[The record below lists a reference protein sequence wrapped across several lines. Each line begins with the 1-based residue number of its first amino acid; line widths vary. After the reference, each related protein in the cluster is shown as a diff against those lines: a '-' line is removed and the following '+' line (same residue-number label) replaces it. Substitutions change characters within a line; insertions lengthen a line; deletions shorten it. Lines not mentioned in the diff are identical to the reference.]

1 MQQGFLQKMFDQ
13 TRQLLNLNRRTTSRH
28 LFNHQN
34 LTDSNLLKKLEADL
48 EKKNTIIVLY
58 FDINKFHEVEQLND
72 TSTAIRILAKFKNA
86 LETEILQIFWNTRLL
101 ALENLWG
108 DDFIV
113 LLSAERSPHL
123 KALQD
128 IAVACRIAVRER
140 LKNDMLR
147 MTGKPL
153 DVHVGYSLLQ
163 YKPENIK
170 VQLYRAVKDAQELAK
185 GTIDLQTAHLLLE
198 FKTILDNMSIT
209 PLFQPIFSLKNGEIL
224 GWEALS
230 RGPEDN
236 YFYSPNVLF
245 SFAEEVGL
253 LFPLEK
259 ICRQISME
267 KIGELGSE
275 QKLFLNIHPN
285 TISDPQFA
293 RGETLKLLQNQ
304 NLNPQNIVF
313 EITERHSI
321 HDFTFLNRT
330 MDHYRGQGFMV
341 AIDDAGSGFSSLQ
354 SIAELRPDYIKID
367 ISLLKNINTDAVKQ
381 ALLETL
387 VIFAEK
393 IGSFIIAEGIETQEE
408 LNTIVNMGVH
418 FGQGFLLGR
427 PAYPKVAP
435 SEETISKL
443 IRPANDRNRVLKN
456 AFPIREITE
465 NAFFVNRNISVREVY
480 RIMDRKDFFPG
491 IVVVDEGKPVGLV
504 MRNHL
509 HRQLGSQFGVSLY
522 FNKPISVLMDHQPL
536 TIEEDTPIE
545 QASRLAMNRKK
556 GKLYDSI
563 IVVNKEKLLIGVVSV
578 QSILDTITRLRVEIA
593 RGANP
598 LTGLPGSIAIEQEL
612 YRRKNEGTPFS
623 FIYIDLDNFK
633 AYNDRYGFERGNGI
647 ILFTAN
653 LLNSVLR
660 KYGLGDDFLGHI
672 GGDDFVLVT
681 GRTNPEGLCCAIIRY
696 FDRLIK
702 SFYDPEDRIAG
713 GIYSIGRYSGQ
724 NGKSEN
730 YEKKWFHF
738 VSISMALIEYDE
750 RANPDM
756 KTISKKAAQLKHYAK
771 TIAGSV
777 YVRDRR
783 GNG

>member
-13 TRQLLNLNRRTTSRH
+13 TRQLLNLNRTKSRH

-58 FDINKFHEVEQLND
+58 FDISKFHEVEQLND
-72 TSTAIRILAKFKNA
+72 TSMAIRILAKFKNA

-147 MTGKPL
+147 MTGNPL

-259 ICRQISME
+259 ICRQISVE
-267 KIGELGSE
+267 KLGELGSE

-313 EITERHSI
+313 EITERHNI
-321 HDFTFLNRT
+321 HDFT
-330 MDHYRGQGFMV
+330 
-341 AIDDAGSGFSSLQ
+341 
-354 SIAELRPDYIKID
+354 
-367 ISLLKNINTDAVKQ
+367 
-381 ALLETL
+381 
-387 VIFAEK
+387 
-393 IGSFIIAEGIETQEE
+393 
-408 LNTIVNMGVH
+408 
-418 FGQGFLLGR
+418 
-427 PAYPKVAP
+427 
-435 SEETISKL
+435 
-443 IRPANDRNRVLKN
+443 
-456 AFPIREITE
+456 IT
-465 NAFFVNRNISVREVY
+465 
-480 RIMDRKDFFPG
+480 
-491 IVVVDEGKPVGLV
+491 
-504 MRNHL
+504 
-509 HRQLGSQFGVSLY
+509 
-522 FNKPISVLMDHQPL
+522 
-536 TIEEDTPIE
+536 T
-545 QASRLAMNRKK
+545 
-556 GKLYDSI
+556 
-563 IVVNKEKLLIGVVSV
+563 
-578 QSILDTITRLRVEIA
+578 
-593 RGANP
+593 
-598 LTGLPGSIAIEQEL
+598 
-612 YRRKNEGTPFS
+612 
-623 FIYIDLDNFK
+623 
-633 AYNDRYGFERGNGI
+633 
-647 ILFTAN
+647 
-653 LLNSVLR
+653 
-660 KYGLGDDFLGHI
+660 
-672 GGDDFVLVT
+672 
-681 GRTNPEGLCCAIIRY
+681 
-696 FDRLIK
+696 
-702 SFYDPEDRIAG
+702 
-713 GIYSIGRYSGQ
+713 
-724 NGKSEN
+724 
-730 YEKKWFHF
+730 
-738 VSISMALIEYDE
+738 
-750 RANPDM
+750 
-756 KTISKKAAQLKHYAK
+756 AK
-771 TIAGSV
+771 TS
-777 YVRDRR
+777 
-783 GNG
+783 N